1 MVKLYGPMFS
11 LDASGTVGKAITF
24 SKWKGRNYVRERVVP
39 ANPKSVK
46 QISVRAMFKFL
57 SQEWTNN
64 NAAKKATWND
74 LAAAAVVSSFNSYMG
89 YNQDR
94 WRRGLTPCRDFPPS
108 TTAGVGN
115 ATFTSAVGGIRMAT
129 IKITINPVQDHFGAL
144 IARST
149 TTGFT
154 PGFENL
160 IGIIAC
166 RPSGVFDYI
175 DTPLAAD
182 TYYYR
187 TRWFDDGGN
196 PKAIWEAEK
205 SAVVADA

>member
-1 MVKLYGPMFS
+1 MVKVRAPALS
-11 LDASGTVGKAITF
+11 LDASGSLAGAIVF
-24 SKWKGRNYVRERVVP
+24 SKWKGRNYVRQLVIP

-46 QISVRAMFKFL
+46 QVSVRAMFKFL

-64 NAAKKATWND
+64 SVAMKATWND
-74 LAAAAVVSSFNSYMG
+74 MADDAIISPFNAYMG

-94 WRRGLTPCRDFPPS
+94 WRNGLTPCRDYPPS
-108 TTAGVGN
+108 ATAGVGN
-115 ATFTSAVGGIRMAT
+115 ITFTSATGGIRMAT
-129 IKITINPVQDHFGAL
+129 LVLTTATNQDHFGAL

-160 IGIIAC
+160 IGLLRCWGHEAH
-166 RPSGVFDYI
+166 SYV
-175 DTPLAAD
+175 DTPLVAD

-205 SAVVADA
+205 SAVVTDT